1 MSFRSVTF
9 SLAALSLAVILAGC
23 HHTPR
28 TGQAHPSKRAAVNL
42 RQPLDV
48 LIEEGT
54 PAEMEARQ
62 HQYRLEVRNYM
73 ERELPRRLARYGFD
87 ARVIRQR
94 SEYAGAAAGRHLLV
108 VHYDSYNP
116 GSSAARVV
124 VGFGAGAAS
133 LDLSMALFQGDAP
146 PQTWKDGCGTSA
158 HWSRIIVKLDDN
170 MGKKLQTFYRQR

>member
-1 MSFRSVTF
+1 MSLRSLTF
-9 SLAALSLAVILAGC
+9 SLASLSLALVLAGC

-28 TGQAHPSKRAAVNL
+28 AGQAQPSGRTVVNL
-42 RQPLDV
+42 RQQLDV
-48 LIEEGT
+48 LVEEGN

-62 HQYRLEVRNYM
+62 YQYRLEVRNYM
-73 ERELPRRLARYGFD
+73 ERELPRRLARYGFE
-87 ARVIRQR
+87 ARVLRQR
-94 SEYAGAAAGRHLLV
+94 SEYAGAAGGRHLLV

-133 LDLSMALFQGDAP
+133 LDMSMTLFQGDAA
-146 PQTWKDGCGTSA
+146 PQTWKDGCGTSG
-158 HWSRIIVKLDDN
+158 HWSRIVNKLDDN